1 MKNFVK
7 NNILVFTLV
16 VVLISLLSCTLSGN
30 ENDLWQN
37 ANYESDTTVGEGEVV
52 FTLTV
57 EAAEKEVD
65 ITVKC
70 NGGILGDVL
79 YGYGLVNDPA
89 FFDVANGIEASWS
102 EDKAYWSF
110 FIGDDFAPVGVDDVE
125 VTQGA
130 SYKFVYTK

>member
-1 MKNFVK
+1 MNRLVK
-7 NNILVFTLV
+7 IKLFAFALALTAL
-16 VVLISLLSCTLSGN
+16 LLSSCSAGGIELW
-30 ENDLWQN
+30 EN
-37 ANYESDTTVGEGEVV
+37 AIYTSDSSVGEGSVV

-70 NGGILGDVL
+70 DGGILGDVL
-79 YGYGLVNDPA
+79 YGYGLINDPA
-89 FFDVANGIEASWS
+89 FFDVANGIKASWS

-110 FIGDDFAPVGVDDVE
+110 FIGDDFAPVGVDALE